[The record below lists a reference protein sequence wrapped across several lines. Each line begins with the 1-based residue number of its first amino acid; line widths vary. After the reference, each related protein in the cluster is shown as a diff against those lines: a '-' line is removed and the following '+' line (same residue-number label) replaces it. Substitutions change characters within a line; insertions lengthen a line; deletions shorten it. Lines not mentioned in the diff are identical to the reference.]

1 MGLEH
6 KSSSEQDIDPN
17 MILCKLCNLSFKS
30 PLDVEWHEVT
40 EHDAG
45 IEPRTIGSNCQ
56 VCDFTAISVELLDQ
70 HILANHTFACD
81 QCTTCCQSSDAL
93 LKRME
98 THTINE
104 NPKHIECRYCDFK
117 TLKKQLTYDHIECD
131 HIEFAMLASIV
142 TNQADSKDNFEKI
155 KNELNNILNIIIDE
169 HNSMR
174 QNRCEKDEILSKM
187 QKVLLDNEII
197 KQELFILR
205 QDSLNAN
212 KSEKEQSN
220 NQEGPKVTPHERI
233 SRRKNCT
240 PPPQLHPHPS
250 LAKL

>member
-1 MGLEH
+1 M
-6 KSSSEQDIDPN
+6 
-17 MILCKLCNLSFKS
+17 
-30 PLDVEWHEVT
+30 
-40 EHDAG
+40 
-45 IEPRTIGSNCQ
+45 
-56 VCDFTAISVELLDQ
+56 
-70 HILANHTFACD
+70 
-81 QCTTCCQSSDAL
+81 
-93 LKRME
+93 
-98 THTINE
+98 
-104 NPKHIECRYCDFK
+104 
-117 TLKKQLTYDHIECD
+117 KKQLMYEHIECD

-155 KNELNNILNIIIDE
+155 KTELTNILNIIIDE

-240 PPPQLHPHPS
+240 LPPPTPPPSQLSKIVVFKP
-250 LAKL
+250 

>member
-1 MGLEH
+1 MKH
-6 KSSSEQDIDPN
+6 
-17 MILCKLCNLSFKS
+17 
-30 PLDVEWHEVT
+30 
-40 EHDAG
+40 
-45 IEPRTIGSNCQ
+45 
-56 VCDFTAISVELLDQ
+56 
-70 HILANHTFACD
+70 
-81 QCTTCCQSSDAL
+81 
-93 LKRME
+93 ME

-104 NPKHIECRYCDFK
+104 NRKHIECRYCDFK
-117 TLKKQLTYDHIECD
+117 TLKKQLVYD

-155 KNELNNILNIIIDE
+155 KTELTDILNIISDE
-169 HNSMR
+169 QNSMR

-220 NQEGPKVTPHERI
+220 NQEGPKVTPHERF
-233 SRRKNCT
+233 SRS
-240 PPPQLHPHPS
+240 H
-250 LAKL
+250 